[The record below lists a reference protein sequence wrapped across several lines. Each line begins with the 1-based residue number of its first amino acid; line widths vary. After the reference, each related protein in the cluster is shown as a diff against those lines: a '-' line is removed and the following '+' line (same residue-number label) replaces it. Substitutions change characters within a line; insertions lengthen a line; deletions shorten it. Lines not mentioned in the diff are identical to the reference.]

1 MVHRRVGQ
9 LIDSHTDCEFS
20 PDSRMTMEQAV
31 ERAIACDLS
40 GVIITDHLD
49 IKAPKGDDSFL
60 FDPVVQQKKIETLNA
75 SNNIEVLK
83 GIEVGMQL
91 HTIDA
96 IMAFVDK
103 YEFDQIIASVHFI
116 DGVDPYNGAY
126 YIGKDVDTAYGRYL
140 ETIYLCIKQYNNF
153 DILGH
158 YDYITRYAPYKERV
172 ILHSKYGEILDQI
185 LIFLAK
191 EGKALEINTNTY
203 REKNGAIPVLD
214 INVLKRFKEIGGE
227 AVSLGSDAHDAE
239 RIGEKFCEFKAVIK
253 NCGFKYI
260 AHYKNRKAEFTSI

>member
-1 MVHRRVGQ
+1 MAHRRAGQ
-9 LIDSHTDCEFS
+9 LIDSHTHCEFS

-31 ERAIACDLS
+31 EKAIARDLS

-49 IKAPKGDDSFL
+49 INAPKGDGSFL
-60 FDPVVQQKKIETLNA
+60 FDPLVQQEKIERLN
-75 SNNIEVLK
+75 SIHDIEILK

-91 HTIDA
+91 HTIDD
-96 IMAFVDK
+96 ITSFVNK
-103 YEFDQIIASVHFI
+103 YKFDQIIASVHFI

-126 YIGKDVDTAYGRYL
+126 YIGKDADTAYARYL
-140 ETIYLCIKQYNNF
+140 ETIYLCITQFKNF

-158 YDYITRYAPYKERV
+158 YDYITRYAPFLERV

-185 LIFLAK
+185 LIFLAN

-214 INVLKRFKEIGGE
+214 INVLKRYKEIGGE
-227 AVSLGSDAHDAE
+227 AVTLGSDAHDAD
-239 RIGEKFCEFKAVIK
+239 RIGEKFGEFKEVIK
-253 NCGFKYI
+253 SCGFKYI
-260 AHYKNRKAEFTSI
+260 AHYKNREVQFTSI